1 MPSVNKVIYGNQT
14 LIDLTDATAS
24 ADTILEGYTAYGAN
38 GQKITGTVT
47 AGGAVIIR
55 DEQDVGGG
63 TIRYITASS
72 AYYLQDSKE
81 VTPTKSVQNVTPDTG
96 YNAFETVKVNPIPNE
111 YIVPSGTSN
120 ITENGTYGVSTY
132 ASVAVNVQPDLSS
145 LTVTPTESAQAFP
158 PSGFLYD
165 GYSTVNVGAISSTY
179 VGTGI
184 TRRSASNL
192 TASGSTVTVPSGYY
206 SSQVTKNV
214 NSVALAKPSIS
225 FNGTTGIITATETQ
239 GEGYVTGGT
248 TTSTMGL
255 TTRSSADLTFT
266 TGTGVFT
273 APNGY
278 YNGATTYT
286 LTPKTSSNI
295 TVNGSAVT
303 TGAGYYSSA
312 ITVNVAST
320 PLAQPAITLNNTTG
334 LITATTTQG
343 TGYVTGGTS
352 TSTYSLTTVAAQTI
366 TPTTASQLAVAS
378 GRFTTGSVYV
388 GEIPSTYVQPT
399 GTVTIS
405 TNGTYDVTEYASAF
419 ISVAGGEYY
428 EVYKAIALNS
438 ILSSGVTGL
447 EAFCNTVSVISQ
459 AAFAGRTWSGDYTF
473 SNLATIPTGG
483 FMFLS
488 EAILHTNCS
497 FTFNLL
503 QCSTIGSEAFRDN
516 KNLRFI
522 NASQCLQI
530 NNEVFSGCLIEGIDV
545 PLCSRVGSGAFYSCS
560 QLTSISLP
568 SLRTLGERAFFGCSR
583 LNTVYMPQINIIGSY
598 VFTGCN
604 ALEYLYTQ
612 KISLVGNYGFSGCYN
627 LSSINLLSCSSVYL
641 GAFMNCSALT
651 IVNAP
656 ELMWVQ
662 SSAFTGCIQLNTVIL
677 SNVRSIYSRTFAGC
691 YNLLSLYLLG
701 SSIPSLTYTAFSS
714 TPIST
719 YTTSTGG
726 VYGSIFVRA
735 SLYDSYLTAYNWS
748 QYSSRFVSL
757 TDAQIEALGF

>member
-96 YNAFETVKVNPIPNE
+96 YDAFETVKVNPIPNE

-120 ITENGTYGVSTY
+120 ITENGTYGISTY

-165 GYSTVNVGAISSTY
+165 GYLTVNVGAISSTY
-179 VGTGI
+179 VGTGVV
-184 TRRSASNL
+184 TRSSSDL
-192 TASGSTVTVPSGYY
+192 TFNSSFALFTAPSGYY
-206 SSQVTKNV
+206 SNYAQLQLTRMS
-214 NSVALAKPSIS
+214 
-225 FNGTTGIITATETQ
+225 TAN
-239 GEGYVTGGT
+239 
-248 TTSTMGL
+248 
-255 TTRSSADLTFT
+255 LTFT
-266 TGTGVFT
+266 TSTGVFK
-273 APNGY
+273 APSGY
-278 YNGATTYT
+278 YSTTATFT
-286 LTPKTSSNI
+286 LTPQTSSNI
-295 TVNGSAVT
+295 TINGSAVT
-303 TGAGYYSSA
+303 TKSGYYSSA

-320 PLAQPAITLNNTTG
+320 PLAQPAITINNTTG
-334 LITATTTQG
+334 VITATTNQG

-352 TSTYSLTTVAAQTI
+352 TSTYNLTTVAAQTI

-399 GTVTIS
+399 GTLSIAS
-405 TNGTYDVTEYASAF
+405 NGAFDVASYASVNVEV
-419 ISVAGGEYY
+419 SGGDEL
-428 EVYKAIALNS
+428 E
-438 ILSSGVTGL
+438 ILITRRISGVYSNSTITNIGNYAFAYCIYLAGIDLSNASNISANAFYFCTGL
-447 EAFCNTVSVISQ
+447 TYVNLPVASCIEPNAFTYCSSLTSIN
-459 AAFAGRTWSGDYTF
+459 
-473 SNLATIPTGG
+473 IP
-483 FMFLS
+483 MVLS
-488 EAILHTNCS
+488 
-497 FTFNLL
+497 
-503 QCSTIGSEAFRDN
+503 IGTSA
-516 KNLRFI
+516 
-522 NASQCLQI
+522 
-530 NNEVFSGCLIEGIDV
+530 FSGCRNL
-545 PLCSRVGSGAFYSCS
+545 S
-560 QLTSISLP
+560 TISLP
-568 SLRTLGERAFFGCSR
+568 VAS
-583 LNTVYMPQINIIGSY
+583 YIG
-598 VFTGCN
+598 
-604 ALEYLYTQ
+604 
-612 KISLVGNYGFSGCYN
+612 
-627 LSSINLLSCSSVYL
+627 
-641 GAFMNCSALT
+641 
-651 IVNAP
+651 
-656 ELMWVQ
+656 
-662 SSAFTGCIQLNTVIL
+662 SSAF
-677 SNVRSIYSRTFAGC
+677 RSCF
-691 YNLLSLYLLG
+691 NLLSLVLLG
-701 SSIPSLTYTAFSS
+701 GSVVSLANLNAFGS

-735 SLYDSYLTAYNWS
+735 SLYDSYLTATNWS